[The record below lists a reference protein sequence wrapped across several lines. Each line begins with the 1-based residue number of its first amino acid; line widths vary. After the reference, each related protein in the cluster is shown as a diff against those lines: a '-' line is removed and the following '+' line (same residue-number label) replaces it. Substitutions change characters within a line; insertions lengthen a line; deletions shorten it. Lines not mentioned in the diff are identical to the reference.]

1 MMPKEPLLK
10 ENSPIKKQLDVPK
23 NNNPSNQMA
32 MNSLFHVS
40 IFPTQITL
48 KSNFFVEFM
57 YCVLINRRKI
67 VLLFLKCNVSH
78 VIV

>member
-23 NNNPSNQMA
+23 NNNLSNLSA

-40 IFPTQITL
+40 ILLTQITL
-48 KSNFFVEFM
+48 KNTR
-57 YCVLINRRKI
+57 VL
-67 VLLFLKCNVSH
+67 FC
-78 VIV
+78 